1 MPAFV
6 QTSFDDVGS
15 TTARGGFAPTPSE
28 GQSDRVAKQSTVNEF
43 RAESTAKQLADRLE
57 IVDPVAHRFD
67 GHQDRHPE

>member
-6 QTSFDDVGS
+6 QTRGWVYNGS
-15 TTARGGFAPTPSE
+15 RGLCADTSE
-28 GQSDRVAKQSTVNEF
+28 GRSIELRRNPFVNEF
-43 RAESTAKQLADRLE
+43 RAESTAKQFADRLQ